1 MRVVVLMST
10 YQGEP
15 YVTEQLASIL
25 DQLPEDGRI
34 LIRDDGSRDG
44 TVARIEAVGDSRI
57 SVIRGGNLGFLRSF
71 LALLQAA
78 PADADMFMLAD
89 QDDVWLPGKIEK
101 AERYLEGRD
110 AVPKLYC
117 SRMRLVDEDLKP
129 IGLSPEWPRKPSF
142 QNALVENVVTG
153 CTAAF
158 NRAALDLV
166 QQHGDVE
173 LLYYHDWWLYL
184 VVAAFGEV
192 YADPEPTVL
201 YRQHGR
207 NAIGMGAGLGR
218 YWTIMRV
225 LGRVNWI
232 HVMFNQIE
240 NFRAVHGAGLRMD
253 QTALIERYFE
263 PRNPRSVFRLLFSP
277 RRHRQRLLEDILLR
291 GMVFLAIVTGR
302 GLVPRKPR
310 RR

>member
-10 YQGEP
+10 YQGER
-15 YVTEQLASIL
+15 YVTEQVASIL
-25 DQLPEDGRI
+25 SQLPEDGRI
-34 LIRDDGSRDG
+34 LVRDDGSCDG
-44 TVARIEAVGDSRI
+44 TLAKIEAFGDYRI
-57 SVIRGGNLGFLRSF
+57 SVIRGGNIGFLRSF
-71 LALLQAA
+71 LSLIQAA
-78 PADADMFMLAD
+78 PTDADMFMLAD
-89 QDDVWLPGKIEK
+89 QDDVWLPGKIER
-101 AERYLEGRD
+101 AERYLKGRD
-110 AVPKLYC
+110 AVPRLYC
-117 SRMRLVDEDLKP
+117 SRMRLVDDDLKP
-129 IGLSPEWPRKPSF
+129 IGFSPEWPRKPSF

-184 VVAAFGEV
+184 VIAAFGEV

-201 YRQHGR
+201 YRQHGG

-218 YWTIMRV
+218 YLTIMRV

-240 NFRAVHGAGLRMD
+240 NFCAVHKENLKSEQSSYIGK
-253 QTALIERYFE
+253 YFN
-263 PRNPRSVFRLLFSP
+263 PHDPRSVFCLLFSF
-277 RRHRQRLLEDILLR
+277 RRHRQRLLEDVLFR
-291 GMVFLAIVTGR
+291 GMVIVAIVSGR
-302 GLVPRKPR
+302 GLLPKIAK
-310 RR
+310 